1 MNPYLYLIIDLLSFS
16 VPFIYSFERKRIH
29 FIQYWKPYFGALLLV
44 GSIFII
50 WDVFFTI
57 WGVWGF
63 NDDYLIGWRIATLP
77 IEEWLFF
84 LLIPYA
90 SNFIHYALVYFL
102 PRFGLPKS
110 VARFLPVVFGVVALS
125 IAIMHF
131 DRLYTV
137 VSFGLF
143 SILMFLQTYY
153 RPPIFRTYMLSFL
166 LILIP
171 FLVVNSWLT
180 GSFTNEPIVFY
191 NNTKNLGIRLG
202 TIPVEDFFYCFSLL
216 YSNILIFE
224 YLKKRFGYQQIDSG
238 EPTE

>member
-29 FIQYWKPYFGALLLV
+29 FIQYWKPYFGALLIV
-44 GSIFII
+44 SSVFII

-63 NDDYLIGWRIATLP
+63 NDDYLIGWRIAMLP

-90 SNFIHYALVYFL
+90 SNFIHYALVHFF
-102 PRFGLPKS
+102 PKFGLPTI
-110 VARFLPVVFGVVALS
+110 VTRPLPFLLGGIALV
-125 IAIMHF
+125 IAFLHF

-137 VSFGLF
+137 ASFGLF
-143 SILMFLQTYY
+143 SILMGVQIWY

-180 GSFTNEPIVFY
+180 GSFTDEPIVFY
-191 NNTKNLGIRLG
+191 NNAQNLSIRIG

-216 YSNILIFE
+216 YANILIFE
-224 YLKKRFGYQQIDSG
+224 FLKKRFGYL
-238 EPTE
+238 